1 MRLIKNY
8 EAGTYEVIRQF
19 KSKKNRVRLIK
30 ISDGEQVLEL
40 IEKKFAKTESLENE
54 LAMLKLLSDM
64 DFSVALC
71 RGRFD
76 RVLLYEYLEG
86 VTLCE
91 KLEVAEAQE
100 TSRSGDTVMPG
111 KEIIDLFKKTID
123 WLNRLHQKTGL
134 AFYDINLRNFI
145 IRDGTVYAIDY
156 EDSQALTTAV
166 DYGRLLAFT
175 LTYRPSFTQWKKAL
189 ISELEDYLK
198 NQIKADLNEIRLEK
212 EKELVRI
219 KKRRAKLV

>member
-30 ISDGEQVLEL
+30 ISDGEQVLGL

-54 LAMLKLLSDM
+54 LAMLKRLSDM
-64 DFSVALC
+64 DFSVAPC

-100 TSRSGDTVMPG
+100 TSRSGDAVKPG

-145 IRDGTVYAIDY
+145 IQDGAVYAIDY
-156 EDSQALTTAV
+156 EDFQTLTPAV

-175 LTYRPSFTQWKKAL
+175 LTYRPGFTQWKKAL

-212 EKELVRI
+212 EKELVSI
-219 KKRRAKLV
+219 KRRRAEFV

>member
-1 MRLIKNY
+1 MKLIKNY
-8 EAGTYEVIRQF
+8 ESGTYEVIRQF
-19 KSKKNRVRLIK
+19 KSKKNRVRLIE
-30 ISDGEQVLEL
+30 ISDGEQVLRL
-40 IEKKFAKTESLENE
+40 IEKEFAKTESLENE
-54 LAMLKLLSDM
+54 LTMLKQLSKM
-64 DFSVALC
+64 GFSVAPCL
-71 RGRFD
+71 GRLD

-100 TSRSGDTVMPG
+100 TSRNGDKIKPG

-145 IRDGTVYAIDY
+145 IRDGVIYAIDY
-156 EDSQALTTAV
+156 EDFQALTPAV

-175 LTYRPSFTQWKKAL
+175 LTYRPGFTQWKKAL

-198 NQIKADLNEIRLEK
+198 NQIKADTNEIRLEK
-212 EKELVRI
+212 EKELVSI
-219 KKRRAKLV
+219 KKRRDKLV